1 MNNLSERQVTKM
13 WQMLLKDRNEIT
25 TEGGELVKVIYP
37 GRANDDRGAD
47 FRDAV
52 VATKQGLMQGDIE
65 IHVKSSN
72 WRAHQHHKDPIYNR
86 VILHVVMWHDDK
98 LMCTLNNGGV
108 IPIVTLG
115 KYVRVPPDLWFD
127 ELHPPVNL
135 NMSCARAAK
144 CQDEDI
150 LAKFLDSAG
159 EKRFFTK
166 TAGFQ
171 TDLAQMEADQ
181 VLYRGIMGAL
191 GYSRNK
197 IPFMELADRVPLRV
211 LETIARDRVSDE
223 DCLAYQQALLL
234 GVAGLLPS
242 QRENSYQGNSLHND
256 SWMDKLERLWSLFT
270 QAEVMSADVWHL
282 FRVRPSNSPI
292 RRIVAMS
299 YIVLRYRKK
308 GMFEEIINLIREAP
322 ESNGY
327 NGLEEGLTVIAGRN
341 WASRYDFGGGTGI
354 DSLTLLG
361 RRRAADIIVN
371 ILLPF
376 AFAWGEVTSQKELMQ
391 KALDLYRSYPKLA
404 ENSIEKHMKNQLGLS
419 NNLVNSARRQQGLI
433 HIYNT
438 LCSQGKCN
446 CCPLGEKG

>member
-1 MNNLSERQVTKM
+1 M
-13 WQMLLKDRNEIT
+13 WQMLLKDRSEIT

-52 VATKQGLMQGDIE
+52 VATKQGLRHGDIE
-65 IHVKSSN
+65 VHVKSSN
-72 WRAHQHHKDPIYNR
+72 WWTHQHHKDPIYNR
-86 VILHVVMWHDDK
+86 VILHVVMWHDDNSV
-98 LMCTLNNGGV
+98 CTLNNGGV

-115 KYVRVPPDLWFD
+115 KYVGVPSNLWFD
-127 ELHPPVNL
+127 ELHPPVSL
-135 NMSCARAAK
+135 SVPCARAAE
-144 CQDEDI
+144 CRGEDI

-159 EKRFFTK
+159 EKRFFAK

-171 TDLAQMEADQ
+171 SDLAQMEADQ
-181 VLYRGIMGAL
+181 VFYRGIMGAL

-211 LETIARDRVSDE
+211 LESIARDRVSDE

-242 QRENSYQGNSLHND
+242 KRQNKYRGNSLHND
-256 SWMDKLERLWSLFT
+256 SWIDRLERLWSSLAQT
-270 QAEVMSADVWHL
+270 EVMSPDVWHL

-308 GMFEEIINLIREAP
+308 GMFEEIINLIRETP

-327 NGLEEGLTVIAGRN
+327 NGLEEGLMVIAGRN
-341 WASRYDFGGGTGI
+341 WASYCDFDVGTRV

-361 RRRAADIIVN
+361 RRRVADIIVN

-376 AFAWGEVTSQKELMQ
+376 AFAWGKFISQMELER
-391 KALDLYRSYPKLA
+391 KAFDLYRSCPKLA
-404 ENSIEKHMKNQLGLS
+404 VNSVVRHMRDQLGLS
-419 NNLVNSARRQQGLI
+419 NNLVDSAQRQQGLI

-438 LCSQGKCN
+438 LCSQGRCN